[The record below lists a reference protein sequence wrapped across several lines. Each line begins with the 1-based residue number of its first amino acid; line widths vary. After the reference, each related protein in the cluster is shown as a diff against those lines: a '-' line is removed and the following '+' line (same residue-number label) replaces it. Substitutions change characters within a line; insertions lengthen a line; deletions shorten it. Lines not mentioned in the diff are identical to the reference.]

1 MRHLHFRAAALLI
14 GLATTDASAQQIESP
29 YRFVDEGQ
37 QAGFFV
43 GQVFTD
49 PGTLDL
55 GPESGPAVG
64 LRYGIRLSGP
74 FSLEAAAMVLS
85 TTRAVQDTFVVG
97 TDTTW
102 GPAAG
107 SPTPDLTL
115 GIALAD
121 LRFDITGPRTWHRL
135 MPFAVLGIGAAFV
148 VSEDDEQDLDLDP
161 DLRFRMGTR
170 LVGDLGV
177 GVEWFPLDRLVVR
190 FDARNLLWQIDAP
203 TGMQTLDAPLEEWVQ
218 NFLLSAGVSFRF

>member
-1 MRHLHFRAAALLI
+1 
-14 GLATTDASAQQIESP
+14 
-29 YRFVDEGQ
+29 
-37 QAGFFV
+37 
-43 GQVFTD
+43 
-49 PGTLDL
+49 
-55 GPESGPAVG
+55 
-64 LRYGIRLSGP
+64 
-74 FSLEAAAMVLS
+74 
-85 TTRAVQDTFVVG
+85 
-97 TDTTW
+97 
-102 GPAAG
+102 
-107 SPTPDLTL
+107 
-115 GIALAD
+115 
-121 LRFDITGPRTWHRL
+121 

-177 GVEWFPLDRLVVR
+177 GVEWFPLERLVIR